1 MELQTLLEA
10 KTSPVSPDIINPKN
24 SSGEAVVISR
34 PKAGFGGSPLIDKWA
49 EAPVGVESIFTST
62 QDGKIN
68 WNSVP
73 DGVESIFTSTQDGK
87 INWNSVPDGVES
99 IFTSTQDGKIN
110 WNSVPPSGNYIIA
123 VVNGS
128 ITFIEAPP
136 GDLRVLNNSLEWTG
150 TESCDEES

>member
-34 PKAGFGGSPLIDKWA
+34 PKAGFGESPLIDKWA

-73 DGVESIFTSTQDGK
+73 P
-87 INWNSVPDGVES
+87 N
-99 IFTSTQDGKIN
+99 
-110 WNSVPPSGNYIIA
+110 GNYIIA

-136 GDLRVLNNSLEWTG
+136 GDLQVLNNSLEWTG